1 MPLCRQEAARR
12 QALYRMC
19 FVFGGG
25 GFPWWLWIGGIL
37 WLDPRASS
45 GTGEIL
51 CPGLELFF
59 CRMGPGHSRVLRGLH
74 RHPLLVHIVVFICSQ
89 NTHTHEIQTN
99 LSKKF

>member
-51 CPGLELFF
+51 CPGLELFSV
-59 CRMGPGHSRVLRGLH
+59 GWGLATQE
-74 RHPLLVHIVVFICSQ
+74 F
-89 NTHTHEIQTN
+89 
-99 LSKKF
+99 